1 MDNVLVPYLTAD
13 DEREREQ
20 HLDELLTRH
29 AAPLI
34 RQVLRRKFGIYVNGQ
49 GINKNSQDAEDLYQ
63 EAMTRVV
70 QVLNQLQAS
79 STPTDIENFK
89 AYEAAAAA
97 VHMADCQD
105 CHQRFVAELNQQRGS
120 IPFSFTLD
128 PEFWFRD
135 DHVDFDLLVELADE
149 TLDQDTQEII
159 GIHLKTCETCREDVR
174 SFLAFRKTSAGEMN
188 VSYARPDYESI
199 QNLVAAAP
207 WWRGLTR
214 PSYAIAAVV
223 LLAIAGLI
231 GVIALNKRSGPLEAS
246 NKDQAN
252 IGAERNPDV
261 SPSRSP
267 DTVSTP
273 ASVDDSA
280 QVAKLNDGGGEV
292 TIDKNG
298 QVSGLDNV
306 SETSRQYIARA
317 ALSEQIQPADVL
329 RRLSGQQSGLR
340 GDGNNGKAFKL
351 LYPLRRVVTEDKPTF
366 KWESLSGVTSYR
378 VYILDANSNLPPT
391 QTQWKPPTPLRRG
404 QIFSWVVTALIDG
417 KEIISPSASAPEV
430 KFAILSSNDL
440 NELNQLKKSDSH
452 LGLGI
457 FYARVGLV
465 TEAEREFQKL
475 IQLNPQSALPRKL
488 LQSVRNVR
496 KAN

>member
-1 MDNVLVPYLTAD
+1 MTHHLSKSQVERFSVSALT
-13 DEREREQ
+13 
-20 HLDELLTRH
+20 
-29 AAPLI
+29 
-34 RQVLRRKFGIYVNGQ
+34 
-49 GINKNSQDAEDLYQ
+49 ED
-63 EAMTRVV
+63 
-70 QVLNQLQAS
+70 
-79 STPTDIENFK
+79 
-89 AYEAAAAA
+89 EAAAAA

-105 CHQRFVAELNQQRGS
+105 CHQRFVAELNHQRGS

-135 DHVDFDLLVELADE
+135 DHVDFDLLVGLADE

-174 SFLAFRKTSAGEMN
+174 SFLAFRKASAGEMN

-199 QNLVAAAP
+199 QNLAPAAP

-223 LLAIAGLI
+223 LLGIAVLI

-252 IGAERNPDV
+252 TGAERNPDV

-267 DTVSTP
+267 ETVSTP
-273 ASVDDSA
+273 SSVDDSA
-280 QVAKLNDGGGEV
+280 QVAKLNDRGGEV
-292 TIDKNG
+292 TIDQSG
-298 QVSGLDNV
+298 RVTGLDNV

-329 RRLSGQQSGLR
+329 RPLSGQQSGLR
-340 GDGNNGKAFKL
+340 GDGKNGKTFKL
-351 LYPLRRVVTEDKPTF
+351 LYPSRRVVTEDKPTF

-378 VYILDANSNLPPT
+378 VYILDANSDQVAQSEELPPT

-417 KEIISPSASAPEV
+417 KEIVSPSTSAPEV
-430 KFAILSSNDL
+430 KFAILSGNDL

-452 LGLGI
+452 LALGI

-475 IQLNPQSALPRKL
+475 IQLNPQSELPRKL
-488 LQSVRNVR
+488 LQSVRNLR

>member
-1 MDNVLVPYLTAD
+1 MTHHLSKSQVERFSVSALT
-13 DEREREQ
+13 
-20 HLDELLTRH
+20 
-29 AAPLI
+29 
-34 RQVLRRKFGIYVNGQ
+34 
-49 GINKNSQDAEDLYQ
+49 ED
-63 EAMTRVV
+63 
-70 QVLNQLQAS
+70 
-79 STPTDIENFK
+79 
-89 AYEAAAAA
+89 EAAAAA

-105 CHQRFVAELNQQRGS
+105 CHQRFVAELNHQRGS

-135 DHVDFDLLVELADE
+135 DHVDFDLLVGLADE
-149 TLDQDTQEII
+149 TLEQDTQEII

-174 SFLAFRKTSAGEMN
+174 SFLAFRKASAGEMN
-188 VSYARPDYESI
+188 VSYGRPDYESI
-199 QNLVAAAP
+199 QNLAPAAP

-223 LLAIAGLI
+223 LLAIAVLI
-231 GVIALNKRSGPLEAS
+231 GAIALNKRSGPLEAS
-246 NKDQAN
+246 NKDQGN
-252 IGAERNPDV
+252 TGTERNPDV

-273 ASVDDSA
+273 TGVDDSA

-292 TIDKNG
+292 TIDKSG
-298 QVSGLDNV
+298 RVAGLDNV
-306 SETSRQYIARA
+306 SETSRQYVARA
-317 ALSEQIQPADVL
+317 ALSEQIQPTDVL

-340 GDGNNGKAFKL
+340 GDDTNAKAFKL
-351 LYPLRRVVTEDKPTF
+351 LYPSRRVVTEDKPTF

-378 VYILDANSNLPPT
+378 VYVLDANSDQVAQSEELPPT
-391 QTQWKPPTPLRRG
+391 QTQWKPATPLRRG

-417 KEIISPSASAPEV
+417 KEIVSPSASAPEV
-430 KFAILSSNDL
+430 KFAILSGNDL

-452 LGLGI
+452 LALGV
-457 FYARVGLV
+457 FYSRVGLV
-465 TEAEREFQKL
+465 SEAEREFQKL

-488 LQSVRNVR
+488 LQSVRNLR

>member
-1 MDNVLVPYLTAD
+1 VTHHLSKSQVERFSVSALT
-13 DEREREQ
+13 
-20 HLDELLTRH
+20 
-29 AAPLI
+29 
-34 RQVLRRKFGIYVNGQ
+34 
-49 GINKNSQDAEDLYQ
+49 ED
-63 EAMTRVV
+63 
-70 QVLNQLQAS
+70 
-79 STPTDIENFK
+79 
-89 AYEAAAAA
+89 EAAAAA

-105 CHQRFVAELNQQRGS
+105 CHQRFVAELNHQRGS

-135 DHVDFDLLVELADE
+135 DHVDFDLLVGLADE

-159 GIHLKTCETCREDVR
+159 GIHLKTCERCREDVR
-174 SFLAFRKTSAGEMN
+174 SFLAFRKASAGEMD

-199 QNLVAAAP
+199 QNPVAAAP

-223 LLAIAGLI
+223 LLAIAVLI

-252 IGAERNPDV
+252 TSAERNPDV

-273 ASVDDSA
+273 SSAGDSA
-280 QVAKLNDGGGEV
+280 QVVKLSDGVGEV
-292 TIDKNG
+292 TIDKSG
-298 QVSGLDNV
+298 RVTGLDNV
-306 SETSRQYIARA
+306 SENSRQYIARA

-329 RRLSGQQSGLR
+329 RRLSSQQSGLR
-340 GDGNNGKAFKL
+340 GDNSNGKAFKL
-351 LYPLRRVVTEDKPTF
+351 LYPSRRVVIENRPTF
-366 KWESLSGVTSYR
+366 RWESLSGVTNYR
-378 VYILDANSNLPPT
+378 VYVLDANGDQVSQSEELPPA
-391 QTQWKPPTPLRRG
+391 QTQWKAPTPLRRG

-417 KEIISPSASAPEV
+417 KEIVSPAASAPEV

-440 NELNQLKKSDSH
+440 NELNQLKKSNSH
-452 LGLGI
+452 LALGV
-457 FYARVGLV
+457 FYGRVGLV

-475 IQLNPQSALPRKL
+475 IQLNPGSELPRKL
-488 LQSVRNVR
+488 FQSLQHLHKVSL
-496 KAN
+496 

>member
-1 MDNVLVPYLTAD
+1 MTHHLSKSQVERFSVSALT
-13 DEREREQ
+13 
-20 HLDELLTRH
+20 
-29 AAPLI
+29 
-34 RQVLRRKFGIYVNGQ
+34 
-49 GINKNSQDAEDLYQ
+49 ED
-63 EAMTRVV
+63 
-70 QVLNQLQAS
+70 
-79 STPTDIENFK
+79 
-89 AYEAAAAA
+89 EAAAAA

-105 CHQRFVAELNQQRGS
+105 CHQRFVAELNHQRGS

-135 DHVDFDLLVELADE
+135 DHVDFDLLVGLADE

-174 SFLAFRKTSAGEMN
+174 SFLAFRKASAGEMN

-199 QNLVAAAP
+199 QNLVPAAP
-207 WWRGLTR
+207 WWRALLTR
-214 PSYAIAAVV
+214 PTYAIAGVV
-223 LLAIAGLI
+223 LLGLALLV
-231 GVIALNKRSGPLEAS
+231 GMIALNKRSGPLEAS

-252 IGAERNPDV
+252 TGAERNPDV
-261 SPSRSP
+261 SPPRSP

-292 TIDKNG
+292 TIDKSG
-298 QVSGLDNV
+298 RVTGLDNV

-340 GDGNNGKAFKL
+340 GDGHNGKAFKL
-351 LYPLRRVVTEDKPTF
+351 LYPSRRVVTEDKPTF

-378 VYILDANSNLPPT
+378 VYILDANSDQVAQSEELPPT

-417 KEIISPSASAPEV
+417 KEIVSPSASAPEV
-430 KFAILSSNDL
+430 KFAILSGNDL

-452 LGLGI
+452 LALGI

-475 IQLNPQSALPRKL
+475 IQLNPQSELPRKL
-488 LQSVRNVR
+488 LQSVRNLR

>member
-1 MDNVLVPYLTAD
+1 MTHHLSKSQVERFSVSALT
-13 DEREREQ
+13 
-20 HLDELLTRH
+20 
-29 AAPLI
+29 
-34 RQVLRRKFGIYVNGQ
+34 
-49 GINKNSQDAEDLYQ
+49 ED
-63 EAMTRVV
+63 
-70 QVLNQLQAS
+70 
-79 STPTDIENFK
+79 
-89 AYEAAAAA
+89 EAAAAA
-97 VHMADCQD
+97 VHMAGCQD
-105 CHQRFVAELNQQRGS
+105 CHQRFVAELNYQRGS

-135 DHVDFDLLVELADE
+135 DHVDFDLLVGLADE

-188 VSYARPDYESI
+188 VSYARPDYEST
-199 QNLVAAAP
+199 QNLAPAPP
-207 WWRGLTR
+207 WWRGWTR

-223 LLAIAGLI
+223 LLAFAVLI
-231 GVIALNKRSGPLEAS
+231 GVIALNKKSGPLEAS

-252 IGAERNPDV
+252 TGAERNPDV
-261 SPSRSP
+261 SPPRSP

-292 TIDKNG
+292 TIDKSG
-298 QVSGLDNV
+298 RVTGLDNV
-306 SETSRQYIARA
+306 SEISQQYIARA

-351 LYPLRRVVTEDKPTF
+351 LYPSRRVVTEDKPTF

-378 VYILDANSNLPPT
+378 VYILDANSDQVAQSEELPPT

-417 KEIISPSASAPEV
+417 KEIVSPSASAPEV
-430 KFAILSSNDL
+430 KFAILSGNDF

-452 LGLGI
+452 LALGI

-475 IQLNPQSALPRKL
+475 IQLNPQSELPRKL
-488 LQSVRNVR
+488 LQSVRNLR

>member
-1 MDNVLVPYLTAD
+1 VTHLSKSQVERFSVSALT
-13 DEREREQ
+13 
-20 HLDELLTRH
+20 
-29 AAPLI
+29 
-34 RQVLRRKFGIYVNGQ
+34 
-49 GINKNSQDAEDLYQ
+49 ED
-63 EAMTRVV
+63 
-70 QVLNQLQAS
+70 
-79 STPTDIENFK
+79 
-89 AYEAAAAA
+89 EAAAAA

-105 CHQRFVAELNQQRGS
+105 CHQRFVAELNHQRGS

-135 DHVDFDLLVELADE
+135 DHVDFDLLVGLADE

-174 SFLAFRKTSAGEMN
+174 SFLAFRKASAGEMN

-199 QNLVAAAP
+199 QNLVPAAP
-207 WWRGLTR
+207 WWRGLLTR
-214 PSYAIAAVV
+214 PTYAIAGVV
-223 LLAIAGLI
+223 LLGLALLV
-231 GVIALNKRSGPLEAS
+231 GMIALNKRSVPLEAS
-246 NKDQAN
+246 NKGQAN
-252 IGAERNPDV
+252 TGAERNPDV

-273 ASVDDSA
+273 TGVDDSA

-292 TIDKNG
+292 TIDKSG
-298 QVSGLDNV
+298 RVTGLDNV

-340 GDGNNGKAFKL
+340 GDDTNGKAFKL
-351 LYPLRRVVTEDKPTF
+351 LYPSRRVVTEDRPTF
-366 KWESLSGVTSYR
+366 RWESLSGVTNYR
-378 VYILDANSNLPPT
+378 VYLLDANGDQVSQSEELPPT
-391 QTQWKPPTPLRRG
+391 QTQWKAPTPLRRG

-417 KEIISPSASAPEV
+417 KEIVSPSASAPEV

-452 LGLGI
+452 LALGI

-475 IQLNPQSALPRKL
+475 IQFNPQSELPRKL
-488 LQSVRNVR
+488 LQSVRNLR
-496 KAN
+496 KANNLNK

>member
-1 MDNVLVPYLTAD
+1 VTHHLSKSQVERFSVSALT
-13 DEREREQ
+13 
-20 HLDELLTRH
+20 
-29 AAPLI
+29 
-34 RQVLRRKFGIYVNGQ
+34 
-49 GINKNSQDAEDLYQ
+49 ED
-63 EAMTRVV
+63 
-70 QVLNQLQAS
+70 
-79 STPTDIENFK
+79 
-89 AYEAAAAA
+89 EAAAAA

-105 CHQRFVAELNQQRGS
+105 CHQRFVAELNHQRGS

-135 DHVDFDLLVELADE
+135 DHVDFDLLVGLADE

-174 SFLAFRKTSAGEMN
+174 SFLAFRKASAGEMN
-188 VSYARPDYESI
+188 VSYARPDYDSF
-199 QNLVAAAP
+199 QKLVPAAP

-223 LLAIAGLI
+223 LLAFAVLI

-252 IGAERNPDV
+252 TGAERNPDV

-273 ASVDDSA
+273 TGVDDSA

-292 TIDKNG
+292 TIDKSG
-298 QVSGLDNV
+298 RVTGLDNV

-351 LYPLRRVVTEDKPTF
+351 LYPSRRVVTEDKPTF

-378 VYILDANSNLPPT
+378 VYILDSKSDQVAQSEELPPT
-391 QTQWKPPTPLRRG
+391 QTQWKPPSPLRRG
-404 QIFSWVVTALIDG
+404 QIFSWVVTALVDG
-417 KEIISPSASAPEV
+417 KEIVSPSASVPEV
-430 KFAILSSNDL
+430 KFAILSGNDL

-452 LGLGI
+452 LALGI

-475 IQLNPQSALPRKL
+475 IQLNPQS
-488 LQSVRNVR
+488 
-496 KAN
+496 